1 MSPAPAKKLF
11 PTSDARRLRCAA
23 IIFPLKQGRKLGTA
37 LSKYCNPN
45 GEFVQASMQFNITFS
60 DLNHFSTT

>member
-1 MSPAPAKKLF
+1 MSPVPAKNPSLVQM
-11 PTSDARRLRCAA
+11 PTAA
-23 IIFPLKQGRKLGTA
+23 DVRHLFPLKQGRKLGTA

-45 GEFVQASMQFNITFS
+45 GGFLQASMQFNITFS